1 MGHFW
6 HSKRR
11 LSALSMRTVS
21 ILTRCKWKGCSR
33 SRRRKRSSEEPNVQ
47 HRDFLSL
54 PALMEEAHLF
64 SPAPSLPLSPI
75 LLSHPLPSCLIHL
88 TAMHQ
93 YSRFLSS
100 PPLHKCRR
108 TELTVRADKRAA
120 AGNDRDR
127 TPLTFELN
135 PSEPWIKAGAGGWPR
150 PNAGEEVGRSVKVTD
165 SREHCSKSIKLQQT
179 MNIRPNKCLSIAEN
193 VLMCLVPTCSLF
205 VNSAGPILQGV
216 TQHRDAYHYYIII
229 IISTRRAA
237 LFTICTHNPNKHHV
251 KSDASFLAT
260 DLSTWPSHCYK
271 YTDKLP
277 SCNINYNLFWPFKC
291 TVVQVLLLF
300 ILSFTFIEDKRSN
313 YRASN
318 KAAAQCCDAPDR
330 PASSLPKRTSVRC
343 QFFKIKLHLQL
354 DKWQWEDNGIQGR
367 NGECSLNAEQLVLIH
382 ENTVRLF
389 F

>member
-1 MGHFW
+1 MPVHRW
-6 HSKRR
+6 KRVD
-11 LSALSMRTVS
+11 VS
-21 ILTRCKWKGCSR
+21 GPDMQPVCKQCRPDPPRCYTTQRC
-33 SRRRKRSSEEPNVQ
+33 V
-47 HRDFLSL
+47 SL
-54 PALMEEAHLF
+54 L
-64 SPAPSLPLSPI
+64 
-75 LLSHPLPSCLIHL
+75 
-88 TAMHQ
+88 
-93 YSRFLSS
+93 
-100 PPLHKCRR
+100 
-108 TELTVRADKRAA
+108 
-120 AGNDRDR
+120 
-127 TPLTFELN
+127 
-135 PSEPWIKAGAGGWPR
+135 
-150 PNAGEEVGRSVKVTD
+150 
-165 SREHCSKSIKLQQT
+165 
-179 MNIRPNKCLSIAEN
+179 
-193 VLMCLVPTCSLF
+193 
-205 VNSAGPILQGV
+205 
-216 TQHRDAYHYYIII
+216 YHYHHQHTQGCIIYNMHTQ
-229 IISTRRAA
+229 SR
-237 LFTICTHNPNKHHV
+237 NKHHV

-318 KAAAQCCDAPDR
+318 KAAAQCCDARDR

-343 QFFKIKLHLQL
+343 RFFKIKLHLQL